1 MRRNVKIAL
10 LLSCAWMFA
19 FVYYYHTSRDTK
31 QNENRALR
39 LKEPASLALSAS
51 GNSGGYMD
59 PDGTAI
65 VMSSEL
71 LPAPTPDPR
80 VTWNYFDE
88 QGYVSRGGLR
98 AGEDP
103 YARNKF
109 NQEASDGLPSN
120 RDIPDTR
127 SAMCRMKQWRQ
138 DLPPTSV
145 IITFHNEARSTLLRT
160 VVSVLNRSPEHLI
173 KEIILVDD
181 FSDHPEDGEELSRI
195 HKVRVIRNEK
205 REGLMRSRVRGADA
219 ATANVLTFL
228 DSHCECNADWLEPL
242 LERVAEDPTRVVC
255 PVIDV
260 ISMDTFQYIGA
271 SADLRGGFDWSLV
284 FKWEYLSQAE
294 RQARQK
300 DPTQAIR
307 TPMIAGGLFVINK
320 AYFEKLGKYDTQMDV
335 WGGENLEISFRV
347 WQCGGSLEIIPCSR
361 VGHVFRKRHPYSFPG
376 GSGNV
381 FARNTRRAAEV
392 WMDDYKQFYYN
403 AVPLARNIPYGNI
416 QDRMELK
423 RRLHCKPFS
432 WYLKNVYPELVIPT
446 SEGGPG
452 GSLKQGTACLDS
464 MGHLLDG
471 NVGLYPCHDTG
482 GNQEWGLTKDGLIKH
497 HDLCLTLPVYAKGTT
512 LLMQICDGS
521 ENQKWRHLE
530 GGLIRHTRIPVCVDS
545 RYHAQR
551 GITAEKCD
559 SSAETQRWHLYNHN
573 H

>member
-1 MRRNVKIAL
+1 MRRNVKIVL

-31 QNENRALR
+31 NENRALR
-39 LKEPASLALSAS
+39 LKEPASLALSA
-51 GNSGGYMD
+51 GNSGNYVD

-127 SAMCRMKQWRQ
+127 SAMCRMKQWRR

-219 ATANVLTFL
+219 ATASVLTFL

-284 FKWEYLSQAE
+284 FKWEYLSQSE
-294 RQARQK
+294 RLARQK

-423 RRLHCKPFS
+423 RKLHCKPFS

-452 GSLKQGTACLDS
+452 GSLKQGPACLDS

-530 GGLIRHTRIPVCVDS
+530 GGLIRHSRIPVCVDS

-559 SSAETQRWHLYNHN
+559 SNAETQRWHLYNHN